1 MTKRS
6 GVASDSGRVRE
17 LNEDR
22 SFIDDERGIYLV
34 VDGVGGHAAGDLAAE
49 IALATI
55 AAELGEGP
63 GVGPNGVEPNNV
75 GPNNVDLRIR
85 RAITAANNEIYSRAS
100 SDETLR
106 GMGCVLTL
114 AVLHDGRMTVGHVGD
129 SRLYL
134 IWNGGLRKLTSDHS
148 PVGEKEDRGELS
160 EEEAMLH
167 PRRHEVFRDVGSRP
181 HHTGDEDFI
190 EVREFAFKPDAAV
203 LLCSDGLTD
212 MLTSPEILAIVERYD
227 GDPQQTARDLVEAAN
242 EAGGLDNV
250 TAVFVAGPEF
260 LGAGSSAMIDAR
272 SRHSVTR
279 QRPWRLSHFL
289 AGRTAF
295 LVYGFGLGILIGFLA
310 WKFAFMR

>member
-22 SFIDDERGIYLV
+22 SFVDDERGIYLV
-34 VDGVGGHAAGDLAAE
+34 VDGVGGHAGGDFAAE
-49 IALATI
+49 IALEVI

-63 GVGPNGVEPNNV
+63 DVEA
-75 GPNNVDLRIR
+75 RIR
-85 RAITAANNEIYSRAS
+85 RAITAANNEICTKAT
-100 SDETLR
+100 SDPSLR

-114 AVLHDGRMTVGHVGD
+114 AVLREGRMTVGHVGD

-148 PVGEKEDRGELS
+148 PVGEREDRGELS

-167 PRRHEVFRDVGSRP
+167 PRRHEVFRDVGSHPRDVA
-181 HHTGDEDFI
+181 DEDFI
-190 EVREFAFKPDAAV
+190 EVREFVFKPDAAV

-212 MLTSPEILAIVERYD
+212 MLTSPEILAIVEHYD
-227 GDPQQTARDLVEAAN
+227 GDPQQTARELVEAAN
-242 EAGGLDNV
+242 EAGGLDNI
-250 TAVFVAGPEF
+250 TAVFVAGPDF
-260 LGAGSSAMIDAR
+260 LGSASSAMQDAR
-272 SRHSVTR
+272 IRHSVTR
-279 QRPWRLSHFL
+279 QRPLRFATLLS
-289 AGRTAF
+289 GRAAF
-295 LVYGFGLGILIGFLA
+295 LVYGFALGILIAFFV

>member
-1 MTKRS
+1 MIQHS

-22 SFIDDERGIYLV
+22 SFVDDERGIYLV

-63 GVGPNGVEPNNV
+63 DVGLRDVGLNNV
-75 GPNNVDLRIR
+75 ELRIR
-85 RAITAANNEIYSRAS
+85 RAITAANNEIYSKAT

-167 PRRHEVFRDVGSRP
+167 PRRHEVFRDVGSHRRDAS
-181 HHTGDEDFI
+181 DEDFI
-190 EVREFAFKPDAAV
+190 EVREFVFKPDAAV

-227 GDPQQTARDLVEAAN
+227 GDPQQTARELVEAAN

-250 TAVFVAGPEF
+250 TAVFVAGPDF
-260 LGAGSSAMIDAR
+260 LGAGSSTMIDAR
-272 SRHSVTR
+272 TRHSVTR
-279 QRPWRLSHFL
+279 QRPFRLGHLF
-289 AGRTAF
+289 AGRGAF
-295 LVYGFGLGILIGFLA
+295 LIYGFALGILIGFLA
-310 WKFAFMR
+310 WKFALMR

>member
-22 SFIDDERGIYLV
+22 SFVDDERGIYLV

-63 GVGPNGVEPNNV
+63 DVGLRDVGLNNV
-75 GPNNVDLRIR
+75 ELRIR
-85 RAITAANNEIYSRAS
+85 RAITAANNEIYSKAT

-167 PRRHEVFRDVGSRP
+167 PRRHEVFRDVGSHRRDAS
-181 HHTGDEDFI
+181 DEDFI
-190 EVREFAFKPDAAV
+190 EVREFVFKPDAAV

-227 GDPQQTARDLVEAAN
+227 GDPQQTARELVEAAN

-250 TAVFVAGPEF
+250 TAVFVAGPDF
-260 LGAGSSAMIDAR
+260 LGAGSSTMIDAR
-272 SRHSVTR
+272 TRHSVTR
-279 QRPWRLSHFL
+279 QRPFRVGHLF
-289 AGRTAF
+289 AGRGAF
-295 LVYGFGLGILIGFLA
+295 LIYGFALGILIGFLA
-310 WKFAFMR
+310 WKFALMR

>member
-22 SFIDDERGIYLV
+22 SFVDDERGIYLV

-63 GVGPNGVEPNNV
+63 DVGLRDVGLNNV
-75 GPNNVDLRIR
+75 ELRIR
-85 RAITAANNEIYSRAS
+85 RAITAANNEIYSKAT

-167 PRRHEVFRDVGSRP
+167 PRRHEVFRDVGSHRRDAS
-181 HHTGDEDFI
+181 DEDFI
-190 EVREFAFKPDAAV
+190 EVREFVFKPDAAV

-227 GDPQQTARDLVEAAN
+227 GDPQQTARELVEAAN

-250 TAVFVAGPEF
+250 TAVFVAGPDF
-260 LGAGSSAMIDAR
+260 LGAGSSTMIDAR
-272 SRHSVTR
+272 TRHSVTR
-279 QRPWRLSHFL
+279 QRPFRLGHLF
-289 AGRTAF
+289 AGRGAF
-295 LVYGFGLGILIGFLA
+295 LIYGFALGILIGFLA
-310 WKFAFMR
+310 WKFALMR

>member
-1 MTKRS
+1 MTRRS
-6 GVASDSGRVRE
+6 GAASDSGRIRE

-22 SFIDDERGIYLV
+22 SFADDDRGIYLV
-34 VDGVGGHAAGDLAAE
+34 VDGVGGHAGGDRAAE
-49 IALATI
+49 IALEVI
-55 AAELGEGP
+55 AAELGDGP
-63 GVGPNGVEPNNV
+63 DDE
-75 GPNNVDLRIR
+75 LRIR
-85 RAITAANNEIYSRAS
+85 RAITAANNEICRKAA

-114 AVLHDGRMTVGHVGD
+114 AVLREGRMTFGHVGD

-148 PVGEKEDRGELS
+148 PVGEREDRGELS

-167 PRRHEVFRDVGSRP
+167 PRRHEVFRDVGSRLR
-181 HHTGDEDFI
+181 DMSEADFI

-227 GDPQQTARDLVEAAN
+227 GDAQETARRLVEAAN

-260 LGAGSSAMIDAR
+260 LGAGSSAMQDAR
-272 SRHSVTR
+272 TRHQVTR
-279 QRPWRLSHFL
+279 QRRLRFSRWFT
-289 AGRTAF
+289 GRGAF
-295 LVYGFGLGILIGFLA
+295 LVYGFALGILIGFCA
-310 WKFAFMR
+310 WKFALAR

>member
-1 MTKRS
+1 MIQHS

-22 SFIDDERGIYLV
+22 SFVDDERGVYLV
-34 VDGVGGHAAGDLAAE
+34 VDGVGGHAGGDLAAE
-49 IALATI
+49 IALTTI
-55 AAELGEGP
+55 AAELADGP
-63 GVGPNGVEPNNV
+63 DVEQ
-75 GPNNVDLRIR
+75 RIR
-85 RAITAANNEIYSRAS
+85 RAITAANNEICRKAA

-114 AVLHDGRMTVGHVGD
+114 AVLRAGRMTVGHVGD

-148 PVGEKEDRGELS
+148 PVGEREDRGELS

-167 PRRHEVFRDVGSRP
+167 PRRHEVFRDLGSHMR
-181 HHTGDEDFI
+181 DVEDDDFI
-190 EVREFAFKPDAAV
+190 EVREFPFKPDAAV

-227 GDPQQTARDLVEAAN
+227 GDAQQTARQLVEAAN

-250 TAVFVAGPEF
+250 TAVFVAGPDF
-260 LGAGSSAMIDAR
+260 LGAGSSTMIDAR
-272 SRHSVTR
+272 TRHSVTR
-279 QRPWRLSHFL
+279 QRPFRVGHLF
-289 AGRTAF
+289 AGRGAF
-295 LVYGFGLGILIGFLA
+295 LIYGFALGILIGFLA
-310 WKFAFMR
+310 WKFALMR